1 MYRFVC
7 SSSVCY
13 ILPPTFPR
21 PKSSR
26 GNLPCSLE
34 MRCCLFFFL
43 NFTWGSLGRL
53 TFSFHPSRAIAQLR
67 ACRPIPE
74 AQVRELCHKAREL
87 LIEEGNIVTVAAPVT
102 VCLNPENFLGE
113 IRGDPIMGYHG
124 IQILTE
130 SDYVCRYAATFTGSF
145 MISWSSSELAAIHRI
160 RIISSW
166 V

>member
-1 MYRFVC
+1 MCDLDQYVIF
-7 SSSVCY
+7 SP
-13 ILPPTFPR
+13 LPSPAQNLVEAIFPALS
-21 PKSSR
+21 K
-26 GNLPCSLE
+26 CAAVY
-34 MRCCLFFFL
+34 FFF